1 MKKVLFIVYHYPPAA
16 GAATQ
21 RVLKFLKYLPK
32 FGWEGSVLTV
42 DEVDYPDLD
51 NSLVDKIPAGTKV
64 YRTKFWTPFGIY
76 RRLTGRKPKE
86 KIPVAF
92 IKDDHKS
99 FAERISVFLRLN
111 FFLPDAKVGWIP
123 YAVKEGV
130 RLIRDEKIDAIISSG
145 PPHTCHLI
153 ARNIKRKTKIKWVAD
168 FRDPWTDIDYYSG
181 MKRTKIAEWCDLRM
195 EKSVLREADCVV
207 SASDGYLNILKS
219 KGVKN
224 SFEVITNGFDPDDF
238 VDIPKIE
245 TNKLVIT
252 YTGNMSI
259 TRNPEML
266 WQVLDELVTENSDF
280 KQKFEFWFAGVM
292 DDEIRAA
299 IQSRPFF
306 KNFKDFGYVSHSKAI
321 ELVFNSHLL
330 IMIVNKVKTSNE
342 ILPGKIFEYIATGN
356 QIMVIGPEE
365 GEACKLIRQVGQG
378 EAFDYVKK
386 DEMKAY
392 IIERFKDSKE
402 GNLPA
407 TMNLK
412 HQAGIEQ
419 YYSEKCHKFTREKI
433 TEKLASILNFIV
445 K

>member
-1 MKKVLFIVYHYPPAA
+1 MKKVLFIVYHFPPAA

-21 RVLKFLKYLPK
+21 RILKFLKYLPK
-32 FGWEGSVLTV
+32 FGWEGCVLTV
-42 DEVDYPDLD
+42 DEVDYPDFD
-51 NSLVDKIPAGTKV
+51 RSLVDKIPVGTKV

-76 RRLTGRKPKE
+76 RKLTGRKPKE

-111 FFLPDAKVGWIP
+111 LFLPDAKVGWIP
-123 YAVKEGV
+123 YAVKKGV

-153 ARNIKRKTKIKWVAD
+153 ARNIIRRILRKRKTGVKWIAD

-181 MKRTKIAEWCDLRM
+181 MKRTKLAEWCDSRM
-195 EKSVLREADCVV
+195 EKSVLKEADSVV
-207 SASDGYLNILKS
+207 SASEGYLNILKS
-219 KGVKN
+219 KGIKN

-238 VDIPKIE
+238 MDIPKIE
-245 TNKLVIT
+245 TNKFVIT
-252 YTGNMSI
+252 YTGNMPI
-259 TRNPEML
+259 TRNPAML
-266 WQVLDELVTENSDF
+266 WQAFDELTTENSDF

-292 DDEIRAA
+292 DDEIRSK
-299 IQSRPFF
+299 ISDRPFYQ
-306 KNFKDFGYVSHSKAI
+306 NFKDFGYVCHSKAI

-365 GEACKLIRQVGQG
+365 GEAGKLIRQVGQG
-378 EAFDYVKK
+378 EAFDYAKK
-386 DEMKAY
+386 DEVKNY
-392 IIERFKDSKE
+392 IIERFKDEK
-402 GNLPA
+402 
-407 TMNLK
+407 
-412 HQAGIEQ
+412 IEK
-419 YYSEKCHKFTREKI
+419 YYSEESQKFTREKI
-433 TEKLASILNFIV
+433 TEKLASILSFIV

>member
-1 MKKVLFIVYHYPPAA
+1 MKKVLIIAYHFPPAA

-21 RVLKFLKYLPK
+21 RILKFLKYLPK

-42 DEVDYPDLD
+42 ENVDYPDLD
-51 NSLVDKIPAGTKV
+51 HSLIDKIPEGTKV

-99 FAERISVFLRLN
+99 LAERISVFLRLN
-111 FFLPDAKVGWIP
+111 LFLPDAKVGWIP
-123 YAVKEGV
+123 YAVKKGV

-153 ARNIKRKTKIKWVAD
+153 ARNIKRKTKVKWIAD

-181 MKRTKIAEWCDLRM
+181 MKRTKLAEWCDSRM
-195 EKSVLREADCVV
+195 EKSVLKEADCVV
-207 SASDGYLNILKS
+207 SASGGYLKILKS
-219 KGVKN
+219 KGIKN

-238 VDIPKIE
+238 LNIPKIE
-245 TNKLVIT
+245 TNKFVIT
-252 YTGNMSI
+252 YTGNMPI

-266 WQVLDELVTENSDF
+266 WQVFDELVTENSDF

-292 DDEIRAA
+292 DEEIRSN
-299 IQSRPFF
+299 ISDRPFYQ
-306 KNFKDFGYVSHSKAI
+306 NFKDFGYVSHSKAI
-321 ELVFNSHLL
+321 EIVFNSHLL

-365 GEACKLIRQVGQG
+365 GEAGELIRQVEQG
-378 EAFDYVKK
+378 EAFNYVKK
-386 DEMKAY
+386 DEMKGY
-392 IIERFKDSKE
+392 IIERFKDFKD
-402 GNLPA
+402 G
-407 TMNLK
+407 K
-412 HQAGIEQ
+412 IEK
-419 YYSEKCHKFTREKI
+419 YYSEASHKFTREKI
-433 TEKLASILNFIV
+433 TEKLSRILGSLIL
-445 K
+445 